1 MAQRSVEVVI
11 GRLATDESF
20 RAAFRRDPCGTLHGL
35 PAHEIVLTSTERDA
49 LVSTPPTAWDAIAQ
63 LSGAGVDEATIARML
78 GANAATQFGVT
89 LARTVGM

>member
-49 LVSTPPTAWDAIAQ
+49 LVSTPPTAWDAIAAALDSRLQ
-63 LSGAGVDEATIARML
+63 KIAL
-78 GANAATQFGVT
+78 PGDDPVA
-89 LARTVGM
+89 